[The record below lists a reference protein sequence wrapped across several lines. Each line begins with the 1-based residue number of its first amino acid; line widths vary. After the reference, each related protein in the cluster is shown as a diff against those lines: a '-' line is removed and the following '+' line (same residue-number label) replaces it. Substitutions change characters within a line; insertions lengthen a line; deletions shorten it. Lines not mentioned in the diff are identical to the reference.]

1 MQKMLIIK
9 RYHRVWWYL
18 FLIVLNCVYIQNG
31 VHVKGIS
38 LDVDENV
45 VHKICQMKFCDA
57 SKSDVSDFR
66 IFILIS
72 DILQQSFNA
81 FFSLLYR
88 LVWPRI
94 LPRANVNRIKIW

>member
-9 RYHRVWWYL
+9 RYHRVWWHL

-31 VHVKGIS
+31 VHVKGIL

-57 SKSDVSDFR
+57 SKSDVSDVE
-66 IFILIS
+66 IFL
-72 DILQQSFNA
+72 
-81 FFSLLYR
+81 
-88 LVWPRI
+88 
-94 LPRANVNRIKIW
+94 